1 MVTVVSENKL
11 SKTNYMVTVN
21 ARNTEAK
28 FISYSVQNQVGVASI
43 DQTLRTV
50 KVFVNN
56 NANRSALLPIFKSE
70 QAKAR
75 IDTYLQNS

>member
-11 SKTNYMVTVN
+11 SKNYMVTVN

-56 NANRSALLPIFKSE
+56 NANRSALLPFFKCLNRL
-70 QAKAR
+70 K
-75 IDTYLQNS
+75 LV